1 MEKAPIAL
9 MMVEGIHCRIPDQ
22 SCCFRLTKRPRG
34 KTGPEDR
41 KDLRLLI

>member
-22 SCCFRLTKRPRG
+22 SDHAVFVVRN
-34 KTGPEDR
+34 
-41 KDLRLLI
+41 DLEAKQVPKIEKI